1 MIAEAKL
8 MREIEKHLDEL
19 VRRAEKCI
27 EEYIAEVQRKNLEKS
42 QHGKEESKEKSEEK
56 LSESQLRNLQ
66 NLASATDS
74 VPVLKNFIGYQM
86 GRNSI
91 PAKVGNRIL
100 EDIQELERKAEELTQ
115 RHPELLRQ
123 ARMELVRLYLGFL
136 VREFVAK
143 KHLVNGKD

>member
-8 MREIEKHLDEL
+8 LQQIEEHLDEL
-19 VRRAEKCI
+19 VRRAEKC
-27 EEYIAEVQRKNLEKS
+27 VTDTNMVGRGLE
-42 QHGKEESKEKSEEK
+42 
-56 LSESQLRNLQ
+56 ESQLRNLQ

-91 PAKVGNRIL
+91 PAEVGKRIL
-100 EDIQELERKAEELTQ
+100 DDIQELERKAEELTQ

-123 ARMELVRLYLGFL
+123 ARIELVRLYLGFL

-143 KHLVNGKD
+143 KHLVDGKD